1 MIEDVVL
8 VIDSGGDIEEVG
20 GVVVAS
26 VFKVGLFQM
35 SFDGFL
41 GYWCYG
47 VFPYAL
53 Y

>member
-1 MIEDVVL
+1 MIAEMTEGLVV

-26 VFKVGLFQM
+26 MFKVGLFQM

-41 GYWCYG
+41 GY
-47 VFPYAL
+47 
-53 Y
+53 